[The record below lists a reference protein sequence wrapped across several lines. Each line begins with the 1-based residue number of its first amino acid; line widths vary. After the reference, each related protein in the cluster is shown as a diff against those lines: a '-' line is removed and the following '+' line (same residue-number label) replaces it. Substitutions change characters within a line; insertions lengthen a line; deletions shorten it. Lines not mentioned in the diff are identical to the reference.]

1 MRRDVLGA
9 LVGLLSF
16 AGGAALLLL
25 LARGALR
32 YALDSAEVI
41 ASAGLAEVSA
51 RRGDLTGMTERRSAE
66 RAARRAR
73 QGTLLLTLLWLVWL
87 IGPLLLGWAREAYAA
102 AAPLWMLRP
111 AGGRPSSPPKGAS
124 IPP

>member
-1 MRRDVLGA
+1 MLRDVLGVI
-9 LVGLLSF
+9 VGLLSF
-16 AGGAALLLL
+16 AGGTALLLL
-25 LARGALR
+25 LIRGALR

-66 RAARRAR
+66 QAARRAR
-73 QGTLLLTLLWLVWL
+73 QGTLLLALLWLTWL
-87 IGPLLLGWAREAYAA
+87 TAPLLLGWAREAYAA

-111 AGGRPSSPPKGAS
+111 AARRRTPASAPSTPP
-124 IPP
+124 